1 MIDIY
6 TDGSCLGNPGP
17 GGWGAVIVEKNNTIE
32 ICGKEIDTTNN
43 RMEIS
48 AVIMGL
54 EYTKEYQRI
63 KIFSDSQYV
72 INTMTKNW
80 KRKAN
85 LDLWEK
91 LDKLVSKREVLWE
104 WVRGHEGNFYNEKAH
119 NLAYKSAMSI

>member
-1 MIDIY
+1 MIKIY

-85 LDLWEK
+85 IDLWEK
-91 LDKLVSKREVLWE
+91 LDELVSKREVLWE

>member
-1 MIDIY
+1 MIHIY

-43 RMEIS
+43 IMEIS
-48 AVIMGL
+48 AVIMRL
-54 EYTKEYQRI
+54 EYTKEHERI

-119 NLAYKSAMSI
+119 NLAYKSSMNI

>member
-1 MIDIY
+1 MIHIY

-85 LDLWEK
+85 IDLWEK
-91 LDKLVSKREVLWE
+91 LDELVSKREVLWE

>member
-119 NLAYKSAMSI
+119 NLAYKSAMNI

>member
-1 MIDIY
+1 MIYIY

-85 LDLWEK
+85 IDLWKK
-91 LDKLVSKREVLWE
+91 LDELVSKREVLWE

>member
-1 MIDIY
+1 MIHIY

>member
-1 MIDIY
+1 MIHIY

-54 EYTKEYQRI
+54 EYTKEHERI

-85 LDLWEK
+85 IDLWEK
-91 LDKLVSKREVLWE
+91 LDELVSKREVLWE

-119 NLAYKSAMSI
+119 NLAYKSAMNI

>member
-6 TDGSCLGNPGP
+6 IDGSCLGNPGP

-32 ICGKEIDTTNN
+32 ICGKEIDSTNN

-48 AVIMGL
+48 AVIMCL

-85 LDLWEK
+85 IDLWEK
-91 LDKLVSKREVLWE
+91 LDELVSKREVLWE

>member
-1 MIDIY
+1 MIHIY

-85 LDLWEK
+85 IDLWEK
-91 LDKLVSKREVLWE
+91 LDELVSKREVLWE

-119 NLAYKSAMSI
+119 NLAYKSAMNI

>member
-1 MIDIY
+1 
-6 TDGSCLGNPGP
+6 
-17 GGWGAVIVEKNNTIE
+17 
-32 ICGKEIDTTNN
+32 
-43 RMEIS
+43 MEIS

-85 LDLWEK
+85 IDLWEK
-91 LDKLVSKREVLWE
+91 LDELVSKREVLWE

>member
-85 LDLWEK
+85 IDLWEK

-119 NLAYKSAMSI
+119 NLAYKSAMNI

>member
-1 MIDIY
+1 MIHIY

-32 ICGKEIDTTNN
+32 ICGKEIDSTNN

-119 NLAYKSAMSI
+119 NLAYKSAMNI

>member
-1 MIDIY
+1 MIHIY

-119 NLAYKSAMSI
+119 NLAYKSAMNI

>member
-85 LDLWEK
+85 IDLWEK
-91 LDKLVSKREVLWE
+91 LDELVSKREVLWE

>member
-1 MIDIY
+1 MIHIY

-54 EYTKEYQRI
+54 EYTREYQRI

-119 NLAYKSAMSI
+119 NLAYKSAMNI

>member
-1 MIDIY
+1 MIHIY

-17 GGWGAVIVEKNNTIE
+17 GGWGAVIVGKDNTTE
-32 ICGKEIDTTNN
+32 ICGKEIETTNN

-48 AVIMGL
+48 AVIKGL
-54 EYTKEYQRI
+54 ENTKENQKI

-85 LDLWEK
+85 IDLWLK
-91 LDKLVSKREVLWE
+91 LDKLANKRVVLWE
-104 WVRGHEGNFYNEKAH
+104 WVRAHEGNFYNEKAH
-119 NLAYKSAMSI
+119 NLAYTAAMSI

>member
-85 LDLWEK
+85 IDLWEK
-91 LDKLVSKREVLWE
+91 LDELVSKREVLWE
-104 WVRGHEGNFYNEKAH
+104 WVCGHEGNFYNEKAH